1 MNTKSLFFN
10 PLFNSNIGTI
20 QIRHAQGI
28 HNLEGE
34 KDPSA
39 YFSPNL
45 FDAHLTPLGWQQ
57 VAHLRTHILQ
67 SGLLHS
73 IQLVVTSPLLRAM
86 QTAVGVFGAVDELD
100 SNHNN
105 PPLMVANAGNS
116 SSPPISSFNCPPFV
130 ATELCREHL
139 SLHPCDWRNTI
150 TTYRSLFPAVDF
162 SLIESDEDTLVKP
175 GERETFEQVAARA
188 LQFLKWIWTRK
199 EKEIAVVSHGGF
211 LHDMLSL
218 FGNDCHP
225 TLKTEIGT
233 RFANCQLLSIV
244 LVDRGMIGSDPP
256 TADSPVKLADE
267 VIQGARH
274 AEKEETA
281 PA

>member
-1 MNTKSLFFN
+1 MLFFSIN
-10 PLFNSNIGTI
+10 
-20 QIRHAQGI
+20 
-28 HNLEGE
+28 
-34 KDPSA
+34 
-39 YFSPNL
+39 
-45 FDAHLTPLGWQQ
+45 LTPLGWHQ

-67 SGLLHS
+67 SGLRNT

-86 QTAVGVFGAVDELD
+86 QTAAGVFGCVDDEVEKEEGSDL
-100 SNHNN
+100 

-116 SSPPISSFNCPPFV
+116 SSPRISSFNCTPFV

-139 SLHPCDWRNTI
+139 SLHPCDWRSSI
-150 TTYRSLFPAVDF
+150 TTCRSLFPAIDF

-175 GERETFEQVAARA
+175 GQRETFEEVAARA

-225 TLKTEIGT
+225 SVKSEIGT
-233 RFANCQLLSIV
+233 RFDNCQLLSIV

-256 TADSPVKLADE
+256 ATNYSVKVADVVQVPKNIV
-267 VIQGARH
+267 
-274 AEKEETA
+274 EKEETVLA
-281 PA
+281 